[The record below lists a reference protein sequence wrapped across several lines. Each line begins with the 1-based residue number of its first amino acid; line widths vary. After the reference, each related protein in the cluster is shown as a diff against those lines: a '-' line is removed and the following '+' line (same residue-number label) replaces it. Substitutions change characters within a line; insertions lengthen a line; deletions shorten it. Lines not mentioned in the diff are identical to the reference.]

1 MSGEG
6 AGGRAVGRRS
16 SVQDELQETVS
27 ARAAREQ
34 TAEYSDDFESDED
47 GMLNGIGEELNET
60 NSGAESTEKSVAVG
74 SSLSDDD
81 ASQKAADL
89 ENEAADDLTLS
100 FHEKKLQQV
109 MPLESENIQDDRK
122 DEEECLESPNEGD
135 DRKNNEECSAAEEVP
150 RDNSE
155 SDHGNDLPLR
165 ELQKKRNQEE
175 NKPIPKPRVHKTR
188 NASASAE
195 IISTLSLD
203 GCYKPLPQ
211 PRSILR
217 KSGPVE
223 ENELNR
229 SEGKVTSRNGLSSF
243 SVTSSLTTLNVQA
256 MPKKKLLAESPG
268 PEGPWLES
276 TSPPFSINFTSHNER
291 SGDSNLLMHGE
302 APPAKDQ
309 DQNIRTSDL
318 KLEDSSRKSPSVI
331 EAMTTTVYEKTK
343 KLEKSTDDSS
353 AEMVK
358 IVEEQIV
365 TDTIQKVSASDK
377 SEHGEAKNTSEDSVK
392 KLSETKESVLQNPK
406 ASLSDRSLSPAQ
418 LKKKVKALPS
428 ATRVSSQYLGTLKV
442 LEDKHVQNSSTE
454 FDKADSLR
462 AAVFQNWL
470 EKKRVF
476 LQELRR
482 IEKKKAENLRN
493 NTEKEEAVKRAEA
506 IASFEAWKKK
516 KGREAKKLS
525 EKKKAEEL
533 KKKKTSEQNEERIE
547 AAQKAFEKWK
557 ERKAEYLR
565 EQSRKEKQSEI
576 IRKKKEEEL
585 VAEKKRDNM
594 SAVEKWNE
602 KKEEYMKQKKVEKIL
617 ERRKQEIQQAKKE
630 EKNKKA
636 LEEYERW
643 LEKKEKREQ
652 FEKKQK
658 KLQAVRGD
666 EAPSPWSPPGKV
678 TYSRNY

>member
-1 MSGEG
+1 
-6 AGGRAVGRRS
+6 
-16 SVQDELQETVS
+16 DELQETIS

-60 NSGAESTEKSVAVG
+60 NSGAESTEKSVAVE
-74 SSLSDDD
+74 SPLSDDD

-89 ENEAADDLTLS
+89 ENEAADDLTIS
-100 FHEKKLQQV
+100 FHQKKLQQV
-109 MPLESENIQDDRK
+109 MLLESENIQDDRK
-122 DEEECLESPNEGD
+122 EEEECLKSQNEGD
-135 DRKNNEECSAAEEVP
+135 DGKNNEECSAAEEVP

-155 SDHGNDLPLR
+155 SDHSNDLPIC

-188 NASASAE
+188 NASAS
-195 IISTLSLD
+195 D

-223 ENELNR
+223 DNELNR
-229 SEGKVTSRNGLSSF
+229 SEGKITPRNGLSSF

-256 MPKKKLLAESPG
+256 MPKKKLLAESPD
-268 PEGPWLES
+268 PEIRDTS
-276 TSPPFSINFTSHNER
+276 TPFSINFTSHNER
-291 SGDSNLLMHGE
+291 SGDSSLLMRGE

-309 DQNIRTSDL
+309 NILTSDL
-318 KLEDSSRKSPSVI
+318 KLEENSRKSPSVT
-331 EAMTTTVYEKTK
+331 EAVMTTVK

-353 AEMVK
+353 DEVVK

-365 TDTIQKVSASDK
+365 TDTIQKVSVSHQ
-377 SEHGEAKNTSEDSVK
+377 SEHGEVNNTSEDSVK
-392 KLSETKESVLQNPK
+392 KLSETKESVLQNSK

-418 LKKKVKALPS
+418 LKKKVKAVPS
-428 ATRVSSQYLGTLKV
+428 ATPVSSQYLGTLKV
-442 LEDKHVQNSSTE
+442 LEDKHVQNNSTE

-476 LQELRR
+476 LLELRR

-525 EKKKAEEL
+525 EKKKVEEL
-533 KKKKTSEQNEERIE
+533 KKKKAAEQNEERTE

-557 ERKAEYLR
+557 ERKVEYLR
-565 EQSRKEKQSEI
+565 EQSRKEKQSER

-585 VAEKKRDNM
+585 VAEKKRDSM

-602 KKEEYMKQKKVEKIL
+602 KKEEYMKQKKVEKII

-652 FEKKQK
+652 LEKKQK
-658 KLQAVRGD
+658 KLQAVHGD
-666 EAPSPWSPPGKV
+666 QAPSPWSPPGKV
-678 TYSRNY
+678 TYSGNF